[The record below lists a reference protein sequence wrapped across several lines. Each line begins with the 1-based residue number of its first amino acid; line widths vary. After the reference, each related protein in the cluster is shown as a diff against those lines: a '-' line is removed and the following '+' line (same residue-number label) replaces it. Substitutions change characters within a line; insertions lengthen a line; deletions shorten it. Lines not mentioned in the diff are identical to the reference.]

1 MKLNFWRREKDVNLP
16 KGLFDFQEE
25 CSLYLIDT
33 VSSKRSRQTI
43 TVKAPTGAGKTIILI
58 DFIDKY
64 LNIVNPNTAFI
75 WLCPG
80 KGDLE
85 EQSRRKMKSLLPGK
99 TTKNLFDALLSGFE
113 AGSTA
118 FINWELVT
126 KKGNK
131 AISDNEKKNLY
142 DRISEGHRKG
152 IQYIIIIDEEHSNDT
167 KKASDIIN
175 AFSAKN
181 IIRVS
186 ATAKKNPLYEYYEI
200 NELDVISSGL
210 ITKALYINE
219 DVNYN
224 GDFGGEHRYLIDL
237 ADKKRKAIAAAY
249 AEQKGKTKEIRPLCI
264 IQFPNSSD
272 RLIQDMENHLSELGY
287 TYDNKMVAKWM
298 SEANEKINIDNIT
311 DNSASP
317 VFLLMKQAIATGWD
331 CPRAKILVK
340 LRERMS
346 EEFEIQTIGR
356 LRRMPEAV
364 HYDIDILDFC
374 YLYTFDEKYK
384 ESIRESMNTAFET
397 KRLFLKEKC
406 KTFKLE
412 KQLRNKD
419 MDELGE
425 RETFYAVHKYFAETY
440 GLTNDKADNQ
450 LRLENAGYRFH
461 DKIMGMQLE
470 GKFIK
475 TESIADAD
483 HTRYRTIERIVNT
496 HINGIDLLHSVDSIK
511 SAVGMTT
518 QKTKVVLE
526 RLFRAKVASPKKLLS
541 LDTAHYYAFIIN
553 NEDQLKL
560 DFRGATA
567 KLAQQLAFGTPKT
580 AVFTI
585 PEQELYRFD
594 PTETDVEEMLSNAY
608 EGYSSAMVVEGIR
621 SKCERLFEN
630 YCEERDD
637 IEWVYKNGD
646 TGQQY
651 FSIVYLDGLQKQW
664 LFYPDYIVKKKNGEV
679 WIIETKGGESG
690 NKSRNID
697 LQVENKFAAFKE
709 YAAKKE
715 LKWGFVRDKNEK
727 LKINNT
733 DYSDSLSGPGW
744 RPLREVF

>member
-1 MKLNFWRREKDVNLP
+1 MINLP
-16 KGLFDFQEE
+16 KGLFDFQEA

-33 VSSKRSRQTI
+33 VVKHDSKQTI
-43 TVKAPTGAGKTIILI
+43 TVKAPTGAGKTVILI

-64 LNIVNPNTAFI
+64 LNTVNPNTAFI

-85 EQSRRKMKSLLPGK
+85 EQSRKKMINLLPSK

-113 AGSTA
+113 AGSTT

-131 AISDNEKKNLY
+131 AISDGEKKNLF
-142 DRISEGHRKG
+142 DRISEGHRQN

-167 KKASDIIN
+167 KKANDIIN
-175 AFSAKN
+175 AFAAKN

-186 ATAKKNPLYEYYEI
+186 ATAKKNPLYEYYEVDEI
-200 NELDVISSGL
+200 DVISSGL

-219 DVNYN
+219 DVDYN
-224 GDFGGEHRYLIDL
+224 GDFDSEHGYLINI
-237 ADKKRKAIAAAY
+237 ANKKRKEIAAAY
-249 AEQKGKTKEIRPLCI
+249 SEQSGKTKDIRPLCI

-272 RLIQDMENHLSELGY
+272 RLIQAVEEKLADMGY

-298 SEANEKINIDNIT
+298 SEANEKINIENIT
-311 DNSASP
+311 DISASP

-346 EEFEIQTIGR
+346 EDFEIQTIGR
-356 LRRMPEAV
+356 LRRMPEAK
-364 HYDIDILDFC
+364 HYDVDVLDFC

-384 ESIRESMNTAFET
+384 ESIKQSMNVAFET
-397 KRLFLKEKC
+397 KRLFLKDKC
-406 KTFKLE
+406 KTFTLE

-419 MDELGE
+419 IDGMGE
-425 RETFYAVHKYFAETY
+425 RETFYTVHKYFVDKY
-440 GLTNDKADNQ
+440 GLTENKADNK
-450 LRLENAGYRFH
+450 LRLEGAGYTFEE
-461 DKIMGMQLE
+461 KLIGKQLE
-470 GKFIK
+470 GKFVK
-475 TESIADAD
+475 TDSIVNADSSQ
-483 HTRYRTIERIVNT
+483 YRTTQRTVNT
-496 HINGIDLLHSVDSIK
+496 HTNGIDLLHAVDVIK
-511 SAVGMTT
+511 SAIGMTT

-526 RLFRAKVASPKKLLS
+526 RLFRAKVMSNKKLLA
-541 LDTAHYYAFIIN
+541 LDTVHYYAFVIN
-553 NEDQLKL
+553 NEHKLKE

-567 KLAQQLAFGTPKT
+567 TFGQQQALIIEPKT
-580 AVFTI
+580 ATFTI

-594 PTETDVEEMLSNAY
+594 PTETDVEEMLTNAY
-608 EGYSSAMVVEGIR
+608 QSYSSAMVVEGIR

-630 YCEERDD
+630 YCETRDD

-651 FSIVYLDGLQKQW
+651 FSIVYLDGLHKQW
-664 LFYPDYIVKKKNGEV
+664 LFYPDYIVKKKDGEI
-679 WIIETKGGESG
+679 WIIETKGGEIG
-690 NKSRNID
+690 NRSKNID
-697 LQVENKFAAFKE
+697 IQVENKFEAFKQ
-709 YAAKKE
+709 YAIKKN

-733 DYSDSLSGPGW
+733 VYSDSLSTGEW
-744 RPLREVF
+744 KPLKDIF

>member
-1 MKLNFWRREKDVNLP
+1 MINLP
-16 KGLFDFQEE
+16 KGLFEFQEA

-33 VSSKRSRQTI
+33 VSNQSSKQTI
-43 TVKAPTGAGKTIILI
+43 TVKAPTGAGKTVILI

-64 LNIVNPNTAFI
+64 LNTVNSNTAFI

-85 EQSRRKMKSLLPGK
+85 EQSHKKMTNLLPSK
-99 TTKNLFDALLSGFE
+99 NTKNLFDALLSGFE
-113 AGSTA
+113 AGSTT

-131 AISDNEKKNLY
+131 AISESEKKNLY
-142 DRISEGHRKG
+142 DRISEGHRKN

-167 KKASDIIN
+167 KKANDIIN
-175 AFSAKN
+175 AFTAKN

-186 ATAKKNPLYEYYEI
+186 ATAKKNPLYEYYEVD
-200 NELDVISSGL
+200 ELDVISSGL

-219 DVNYN
+219 DVDYN
-224 GDFGGEHRYLIDL
+224 GDFDSEHGYLIEL
-237 ADKKRKAIAAAY
+237 ADKKRKAIAKAY
-249 AEQKGKTKEIRPLCI
+249 SEQQGKTKGIRPLCI

-272 RLIQDMENHLSELGY
+272 RLIQTVEDKLNEMGY

-298 SEANEKINIDNIT
+298 SKADEKKNIENIT
-311 DNSASP
+311 YINASP

-346 EEFEIQTIGR
+346 EDFEIQTIGR
-356 LRRMPEAV
+356 LRRMPEAT

-384 ESIRESMNTAFET
+384 ECIRESMNAAFET

-406 KTFKLE
+406 KNFTLE
-412 KQLRNKD
+412 KQLRNRD
-419 MDELGE
+419 LGSLGE
-425 RETFYAVHKYFAETY
+425 RETFYAVHEYFVETY
-440 GLTNDKADNQ
+440 KLTNNKADN
-450 LRLENAGYRFH
+450 RLFLEGRGYRF
-461 DKIMGMQLE
+461 DEKIIGSQLE
-470 GKFIK
+470 GKFVK
-475 TESIADAD
+475 TESIVAADST
-483 HTRYRTIERIVNT
+483 HYRTTLRTVNT
-496 HINGIDLLHSVDSIK
+496 HTNGIDLLHSVDSIK
-511 SAVGMTT
+511 SAIGMTT

-526 RLFRAKVASPKKLLS
+526 RLFRAKVPSPNKLLS
-541 LDTAHYYAFIIN
+541 LDTANYYAFIIN
-553 NEDQLKL
+553 NEHQLKV

-567 KLAQQLAFGTPKT
+567 KLVQQLAFGEPKT
-580 AVFTI
+580 ATFTI

-608 EGYSSAMVVEGIR
+608 KYYSSAMVVEGIR

-651 FSIVYLDGLQKQW
+651 FSIVYLDGLRKQW
-664 LFYPDYIVKKKNGEV
+664 LFYPDYIVKKKNGEL
-679 WIIETKGGESG
+679 WIIETKGGEIGSTS
-690 NKSRNID
+690 KNID
-697 LQVENKFAAFKE
+697 IQVENKFEAFKG
-709 YAAKKE
+709 YAAKKN

-733 DYSDSLSGPGW
+733 VYSDSLSTDDW
-744 RPLREVF
+744 KPLREIF